1 MPDLMSVA
9 IIIQSLAL
17 LVLVWLFSQFIR
29 TFSEIRLKIQ
39 LSKDTE
45 ILISELLEIVGK
57 KNQKDTGGS
66 SGESSSS
73 QAIDASGW
81 AVHK

>member
-45 ILISELLEIVGK
+45 ILISELLEIVDK
-57 KNQKDTGGS
+57 KNQKETGGS
-66 SGESSSS
+66 LGESSSS

>member
-1 MPDLMSVA
+1 MPDLASVA
-9 IIIQSLAL
+9 ILIQSLAL
-17 LVLVWLFSQFIR
+17 LILVWLFSQFIR